1 MVSDIFET
9 IGSAI
14 SGVLDNMGSVFS
26 NITSLFYTPAGT
38 GETSGHFT
46 FLGILLLITAGV
58 ALVYWAFR
66 LIRGLLG
73 RIHS

>member
-14 SGVLDNMGSVFS
+14 SGVLDNMGDVFS
-26 NITSLFYTPAGT
+26 NITSLFYAPATGT
-38 GETSGHFT
+38 ETSGHFT